1 MIVAPTAEN
10 VDRAARALREGALV
24 SFPTETVYGLGAD
37 ARDPHAVR
45 RIFAAKQ
52 RPAAHP
58 VIVHIADASALSRW
72 ARSVPPGARALAGAF
87 WPGPLT
93 LILPRAGD
101 VSDTITGGADN
112 VGLRV
117 PNHPVAQALLQRFVA
132 LGGDGIAAPS
142 ANRFGRVSSTT
153 AQHVADDFG
162 GAIALILDGGPCPH
176 GIESTIVALTTGE
189 PVLLRLGAIPVENI
203 AAVLGKP
210 PRPADPDAPR
220 APGTLASHY
229 APQTPARLMPSGD
242 LLAALGRLGSRGAHI
257 AVLAHSV
264 AQPPAFEGAWF
275 DAPPHDAAYAHELY
289 ANLRALDALAADEL
303 WIETPPDGPE
313 WSAVRDRLHRATHR
327 D

>member
-10 VDRAARALREGALV
+10 IDRAARALREGALV
-24 SFPTETVYGLGAD
+24 SFPTETVYGLGAN
-37 ARDPHAVR
+37 ARDPDAVR

-52 RPAAHP
+52 RPAGHP
-58 VIVHIADASALSRW
+58 VIVHVVAASALPRW
-72 ARSVPPGARALAGAF
+72 ARSVPPGARALAAAF

-93 LILPRAGD
+93 LILPRAPE
-101 VSDTITGGADN
+101 VSDTVTGGEDS

-132 LGGDGIAAPS
+132 LGGEGIAAPS
-142 ANRFGRVSSTT
+142 ANRFGRVSATT

-162 GAIALILDGGPCPH
+162 DTIALILDGGACPH
-176 GIESTIVALTTGE
+176 GIESTIVAFTTGE
-189 PVLLRLGAIPVENI
+189 PALLRLGAIPLEKI
-203 AAVLGKP
+203 AAVLGKA
-210 PRPADPDAPR
+210 PRPADAGGPR

-229 APQTPARLMPSGD
+229 APQTPARLLPPGE
-242 LLAALGRLGSRGAHI
+242 LLGALGRHGSHGAHV

-264 AQPPAFEGAWF
+264 LQPPAFEGAWF
-275 DAPPHDAAYAHELY
+275 DAPAHDAAYAHELY
-289 ANLRALDALAADEL
+289 ANLRALDALAADEI

-313 WSAVRDRLHRATHR
+313 WSAVRDRLRRATHR

>member
-10 VDRAARALREGALV
+10 IDRAARALREGALV

-37 ARDPHAVR
+37 ARDPDAVR

-52 RPAAHP
+52 RPAQHP
-58 VIVHIADASALSRW
+58 VIVHIIDAAALPRW

-93 LILPRAGD
+93 LILPRAGE
-101 VSDTITGGADN
+101 VSDTITGGEDN

-117 PNHPVAQALLQRFVA
+117 PNHPVARALLQRFVA

-142 ANRFGRVSSTT
+142 ANRFGRVSATT
-153 AQHVADDFG
+153 AQHVADDLG
-162 GAIALILDGGPCPH
+162 DAVALILDGGACPH
-176 GIESTIVALTTGE
+176 GIESTIVAFTTDE
-189 PVLLRLGAIPVENI
+189 PALLRLGAIQVEKI
-203 AAVLGKP
+203 AAVLGKS
-210 PRPADPDAPR
+210 PRLADAGVAR

-229 APQTPARLMPSGD
+229 APQTPARLMASGD
-242 LLAALGRLGSRGAHI
+242 LLAALGRHGSHGAHI

-264 AQPPAFEGAWF
+264 VQPPAFEGAWF
-275 DAPPHDAAYAHELY
+275 DAPARDAAYAHELY
-289 ANLRALDALAADEL
+289 ASLRALDALAADEI
-303 WIETPPDGPE
+303 WIEAPPDGPE
-313 WSAVRDRLHRATHR
+313 WSAVHDRLRRATHR